1 MKIQNYAIIFII
13 IILPFSI
20 VCKTTINEK
29 IDTLN
34 DETRIN
40 NAIDAAT
47 VDAVKTI
54 IDLNNEF
61 YNLYGDQ
68 MLNLTQPLAKE
79 AIDTFFNTLSINNN
93 LPFVKD
99 DSLKTAYFS
108 TYIPAII
115 VIAYDGFYVYS
126 IEETAAG
133 TEEYVLSS
141 KIPYVYRDPDYPDY
155 IIHFTLGNYIE
166 LYAPNGVLYKG
177 EFKKD
182 YIDQAKGE
190 YNEIY
195 GILSSLTLEAL
206 PQLTTDMSLIMYGLT
221 RASAGSG
228 ITFPLPS
235 YLTTMSTDT
244 DSVPM
249 TRDYSD
255 IYNDAAHNTL
265 TLDDDVSEFN
275 IKRREVIISL
285 ITSTL
290 NEKMNK
296 HNRYADM
303 MGVTY
308 DFYLPEIKDSEWIN
322 SIDDISIM
330 AFIQGIP
337 VGTDSYYNNYALG
350 SARIVRA
357 ERYYALTDGS
367 GIYYHKKDCQD
378 LIDGTKYDT
387 AGEPKNVDAFL
398 SKISAAKAGYYPCPK
413 CRP

>member
-141 KIPYVYRDPDYPDY
+141 KIPYVYKDPTGY

-182 YIDQAKGE
+182 YIDQAKDE
-190 YNEIY
+190 YDEIHD
-195 GILSSLTLEAL
+195 ILSMLTLEAL

-221 RASAGSG
+221 RSSTDSG
-228 ITFPLPS
+228 VTLPTLPS
-235 YLTTMSTDT
+235 YLTTMST
-244 DSVPM
+244 SGKPPM

-255 IYNDAAHNTL
+255 VYSG
-265 TLDDDVSEFN
+265 DDVSEFN

-387 AGEPKNVDAFL
+387 AGEPENVDAFL

>member
-141 KIPYVYRDPDYPDY
+141 KIPYVYKDPTGY

-182 YIDQAKGE
+182 YIDQAKDE
-190 YNEIY
+190 YDEIHD
-195 GILSSLTLEAL
+195 ILSMLTLEAL

-221 RASAGSG
+221 RSSTDSG
-228 ITFPLPS
+228 VTLPTLPS
-235 YLTTMSTDT
+235 YLTTMST
-244 DSVPM
+244 SGKPPM

-255 IYNDAAHNTL
+255 VYSG
-265 TLDDDVSEFN
+265 DDVSEFN

-367 GIYYHKKDCQD
+367 GIYYHKKDCKD

-387 AGEPKNVDAFL
+387 AGEPENVDAFL

>member
-1 MKIQNYAIIFII
+1 
-13 IILPFSI
+13 
-20 VCKTTINEK
+20 
-29 IDTLN
+29 
-34 DETRIN
+34 
-40 NAIDAAT
+40 
-47 VDAVKTI
+47 
-54 IDLNNEF
+54 
-61 YNLYGDQ
+61 
-68 MLNLTQPLAKE
+68 
-79 AIDTFFNTLSINNN
+79 
-93 LPFVKD
+93 
-99 DSLKTAYFS
+99 
-108 TYIPAII
+108 
-115 VIAYDGFYVYS
+115 
-126 IEETAAG
+126 
-133 TEEYVLSS
+133 
-141 KIPYVYRDPDYPDY
+141 
-155 IIHFTLGNYIE
+155 
-166 LYAPNGVLYKG
+166 
-177 EFKKD
+177 
-182 YIDQAKGE
+182 
-190 YNEIY
+190 
-195 GILSSLTLEAL
+195 
-206 PQLTTDMSLIMYGLT
+206 MYGLT

-255 IYNDAAHNTL
+255 IYNDAAHNTP

>member
-1 MKIQNYAIIFII
+1 MKIQHYAIIFII

-29 IDTLN
+29 IDTIN

-40 NAIDAAT
+40 HAIDAAT
-47 VDAVKTI
+47 VDAVNTI

-99 DSLKTAYFS
+99 DSIKTTYFS
-108 TYIPAII
+108 AYIPAII

-126 IEETAAG
+126 IEETSAG

-182 YIDQAKGE
+182 YIDQARDE
-190 YNEIY
+190 YKEIRD
-195 GILSSLTLEAL
+195 ILSMLTLEAL

-221 RASAGSG
+221 KAYDDSG
-228 ITFPLPS
+228 VTLPTLPH
-235 YLTTMSTDT
+235 YLTTTSTSG
-244 DSVPM
+244 SVPM

-255 IYNDAAHNTL
+255 IYTDAANNTP

-275 IKRREVIISL
+275 IKRREVIIEL

-303 MGVTY
+303 MGITY
-308 DFYLPEIKDSEWIN
+308 DFYLPDIKNAEWIN

-357 ERYYALTDGS
+357 ERYYALDDGS

-378 LIDGTKYDT
+378 FTDNILYDT
-387 AGEPKNVDAFL
+387 NNDPKNVEAFL
-398 SKISAAKAGYYPCPK
+398 SKINAAKARYYPCPK

>member
-1 MKIQNYAIIFII
+1 MKIQHYAIIFII

-20 VCKTTINEK
+20 VCKNTINQK

-47 VDAVKTI
+47 VDAVSTL

-68 MLNLTQPLAKE
+68 MINLTQPLARE
-79 AIDTFFNTLSINNN
+79 AINTFFNTLSLNYN
-93 LPFVKD
+93 LPFTKD
-99 DSLKTAYFS
+99 NKLNSNYFS
-108 TYIPAII
+108 VYVPAVI
-115 VIAYDGFYVYS
+115 VVAYDGFYVYS
-126 IEETAAG
+126 IEETSSG
-133 TEEYVLSS
+133 TAEYVLSS
-141 KIPYVYRDPDYPDY
+141 KIPYVYKDPTGY

-190 YNEIY
+190 YDEIY

-221 RASAGSG
+221 RASADSG
-228 ITFPLPS
+228 VTLPALPS
-235 YLTTMSTDT
+235 YLTTMST
-244 DSVPM
+244 SGKPPM

-255 IYNDAAHNTL
+255 VYSG
-265 TLDDDVSEFN
+265 DDVSEFN

-387 AGEPKNVDAFL
+387 DGEPKNVDAFL